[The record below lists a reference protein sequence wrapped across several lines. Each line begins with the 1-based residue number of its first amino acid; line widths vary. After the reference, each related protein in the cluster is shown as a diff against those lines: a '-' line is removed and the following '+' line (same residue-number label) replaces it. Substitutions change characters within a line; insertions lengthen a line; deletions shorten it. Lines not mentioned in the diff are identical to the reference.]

1 MFGRKKSFFLVVCS
15 PIIQHIAELK
25 RRISRYLE
33 GEDDAIPSIFE
44 AILARKLSG
53 KHDNSD
59 DEIMEEFRSK
69 KRENKDQHFLSNLD
83 VSDDNTDSDEDDTDS
98 DEGDTNSDEHDTYLD
113 EKDNDSGNELTLWLE
128 EIQREQGREE

>member
-1 MFGRKKSFFLVVCS
+1 
-15 PIIQHIAELK
+15 
-25 RRISRYLE
+25 
-33 GEDDAIPSIFE
+33 
-44 AILARKLSG
+44 
-53 KHDNSD
+53 
-59 DEIMEEFRSK
+59 MEEFRSK

-128 EIQREQGREE
+128 EIQREQGREEWWVFLPSSSIVWKICFSQIEIHDSICIEFIEFF

>member
-1 MFGRKKSFFLVVCS
+1 MFGRKKSLLVVVCS
-15 PIIQHIAELK
+15 PIIWHIAELK

-69 KRENKDQHFLSNLD
+69 KRENKDQHFPTNLD
-83 VSDDNTDSDEDDTDS
+83 VSDDNIDSDEDDTDS
-98 DEGDTNSDEHDTYLD
+98 DEGDIDSDEHDTYLD

-128 EIQREQGREE
+128 EIQREQGRGE